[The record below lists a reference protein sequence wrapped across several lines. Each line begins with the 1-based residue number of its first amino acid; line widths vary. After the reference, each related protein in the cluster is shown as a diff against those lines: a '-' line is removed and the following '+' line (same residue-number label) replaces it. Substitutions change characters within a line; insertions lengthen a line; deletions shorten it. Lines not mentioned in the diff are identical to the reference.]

1 VTPISSSRPTSPRLA
16 LLVIA
21 VVFVILNADITTVN
35 VALVTVGKDLHSD
48 LEDLQWGLNSYMLA
62 FAALIVAAGRLADV
76 FGHRC
81 CLLAGSLLF
90 AIASLICG
98 IAPTLSVLV
107 MGRVLQGAGAALML
121 PAGMAIVSAV
131 YSGEERAVALGT
143 LVGVG
148 GVAQSIGP
156 LVGGFL
162 TAEVSWRFVF
172 LINLPLIAVIMIVAL
187 RGIETRS
194 LPSSLAATTAAKC
207 QSGSDPSMSLS
218 PNAPFPRPRDEI
230 VTRRIDI
237 AGVAILAVALTSL
250 LIGLDLTGGSDRNP
264 RLALGLIVLSLVLF
278 GVFTI
283 VERQTS
289 NAIVDGKLLRIPPF
303 LCSCVASC
311 LLGFVFFLFLF
322 IAAVYLQE
330 ELGYSALTAGIALAP
345 FSLVLA
351 VTGVMAGRLTSQ
363 FPLTSLLIAS
373 CVSMALGLAIL
384 SFVASYGYL
393 GMLFP
398 CLLIA
403 AGAGPG
409 FTLLNTAGLAAVPS
423 ERSGQATG
431 IIYMFRFGGGAI
443 GVAVASTLH
452 GVFFHSQLVARL
464 SETPLSVAQQKVLE
478 QPGAIE
484 RLRQLESGLVGSQ
497 IEQVR
502 LAFHESFAAAFA
514 NTLRLN
520 VILPIVIM
528 VLVMMLIQKRS
539 TT

>member
-76 FGHRC
+76 FGHRR
-81 CLLAGSLLF
+81 CLLAGSILF

-398 CLLIA
+398 FLLIA